1 MKLYARWISRTS
13 DAHKARCTL
22 CLKDIDIS
30 SMGESA
36 LKSHAKSE
44 KHKRLLD
51 GGMKIKV
58 SELLVPTNRMPVPS
72 TQSSNRV
79 ENSSTS
85 AVNGSSS
92 ASQPTENCETGIQR
106 QLIAVQLGLTQLV
119 VIHFLP
125 KYCGL

>member
-1 MKLYARWISRTS
+1 
-13 DAHKARCTL
+13 
-22 CLKDIDIS
+22 
-30 SMGESA
+30 MGESA

-72 TQSSNRV
+72 TRSSNRV

-85 AVNGSSS
+85 AVNGSAS
-92 ASQPTENCETGIQR
+92 ASQRTENCETGIQR
-106 QLIAVQLGLTQLV
+106 QLIAVQSALTQFV

-125 KYCGL
+125 RYCGL